1 MYFSYN
7 PRLFTPLS
15 SSDALSAFSTSSLAA
30 FITVLGISA
39 DSGPLGD
46 GNGDE
51 EETLKYL
58 NKLIA
63 ISTTNQCV
71 HSKIPELKTFMR
83 IIFVN
88 D

>member
-1 MYFSYN
+1 MYFWYD
-7 PRLFTPLS
+7 PHLFTPLL

-30 FITVLGISA
+30 FIAVLGISA

-63 ISTTNQCV
+63 TSTTNQRV
-71 HSKIPELKTFMR
+71 HSKIPELKIFVG